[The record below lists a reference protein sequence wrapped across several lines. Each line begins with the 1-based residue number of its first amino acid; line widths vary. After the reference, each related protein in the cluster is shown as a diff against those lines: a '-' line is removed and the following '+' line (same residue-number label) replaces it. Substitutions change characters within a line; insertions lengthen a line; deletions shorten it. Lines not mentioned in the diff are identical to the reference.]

1 MLEYQIS
8 NIHKINGLF
17 SLAHALEIKTDVWM
31 ILNHVQ
37 HSNRDENSVLRE
49 LKGKK
54 NQLGGGGGRP
64 ARKIPWFVGSIQREA
79 FQFAAETRSTV
90 RSK

>member
-1 MLEYQIS
+1 MVEDQIS
-8 NIHKINGLF
+8 NICKVHGLF
-17 SLAHALEIKTDVWM
+17 SLVHALEIKTDVWM

-54 NQLGGGGGRP
+54 NQLWRGRP
-64 ARKIPWFVGSIQREA
+64 ARKIRWCVEKDSERDISA
-79 FQFAAETRSTV
+79 CC
-90 RSK
+90 